1 MDMKLRECTSGSQGA
16 VKRRRCTPSSQQIV
30 LDEQDLLTL
39 ILLRLPY
46 RQLMSFKSVSK
57 KWLSLITDT
66 HFSRLLWNLLPP
78 LRASGLFIQRPP
90 KLEFP
95 DKVYFVPLDDKNT
108 PSPFN
113 TLTFAHDIFDPEKIR
128 ILQSCNGL
136 LLCSTAFL
144 NPYGYGECNKYVYDP
159 STNQLATLPKHPH
172 GIGTRIRLIGLTYD
186 PSKSIH
192 YKVIGLVTTSQ
203 LEDVRDFYIYSSET
217 RAWKSSIKSY
227 VPAPGMHFL
236 DGVYWNGC
244 MHWLADGVSGLNL
257 PESSISDCL
266 YFNMDE
272 ERLETFPR
280 PPICV
285 ASLRM
290 CLYFGA
296 SEDHLH
302 VVEAYRYAT
311 SLSVYEMK
319 SDYSEWFV
327 KYRIDL
333 DPISK
338 VFPEMTK
345 HEFLSRKKSDYA
357 VGVLSLIRRE
367 SFQEDSFLVLEIP
380 GKAIRYN
387 LVDKSSKVLWDFS
400 VDFSLAKVLRW
411 RFGALRVWQY
421 VESVP
426 CVYARRAAG
435 TSA

>member
-1 MDMKLRECTSGSQGA
+1 M
-16 VKRRRCTPSSQQIV
+16 
-30 LDEQDLLTL
+30 
-39 ILLRLPY
+39 
-46 RQLMSFKSVSK
+46 
-57 KWLSLITDT
+57 
-66 HFSRLLWNLLPP
+66 
-78 LRASGLFIQRPP
+78 
-90 KLEFP
+90 
-95 DKVYFVPLDDKNT
+95 
-108 PSPFN
+108 
-113 TLTFAHDIFDPEKIR
+113 
-128 ILQSCNGL
+128 
-136 LLCSTAFL
+136 CSTAFL
-144 NPYGYGECNKYVYDP
+144 NPYGYEKCNKYVYDP
-159 STNQLATLPKHPH
+159 STHQLATLPKHPH
-172 GIGTRIRLIGLTYD
+172 GNGNGNGNRIRLIGLTYD

-192 YKVIGLVTTSQ
+192 YKVIGLVTTSR

-227 VPAPGMHFL
+227 VQAPGMHFL

-244 MHWLADGVSGLNL
+244 MHWLADGVSGLNF

-280 PPICV
+280 PPIRV
-285 ASLRM
+285 ASLRRS
-290 CLYFGA
+290 LYFGA

-338 VFPEMTK
+338 VFPEMTE